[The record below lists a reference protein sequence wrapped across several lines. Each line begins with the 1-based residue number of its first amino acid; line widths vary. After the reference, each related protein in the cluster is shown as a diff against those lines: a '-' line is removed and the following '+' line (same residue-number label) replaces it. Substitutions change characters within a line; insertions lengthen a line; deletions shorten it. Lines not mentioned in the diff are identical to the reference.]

1 MPKITVDD
9 GIQINYYLDD
19 YTNPWDE
26 VSETILIH
34 HGSAENAKFFV
45 ALAHALSR
53 KYRVVRIDARGRGE
67 SSAPPPGSTLSGEPD
82 DGQSVGHRCAKDALI
97 LMDQLGIKKVHW
109 FGPASGGVIGVLFA
123 TSYPDRV
130 KSFTMFNSPY
140 KFPDRLAVR
149 WAAGEKDVPTAI
161 RKFGMKEWVVR
172 SHQATD
178 ILDIQTVKSKMEA
191 WVLDQRQRIP
201 THAYASVFEWVLAFD
216 TRPYL
221 PKIKAPTLIL
231 ATKRSFVMSV
241 EEQQFVQ
248 KQIPNSKLL
257 VFDEP
262 QIHMTIPERCAE
274 TIDNFIKS
282 LG

>member
-1 MPKITVDD
+1 M
-9 GIQINYYLDD
+9 Y
-19 YTNPWDE
+19 
-26 VSETILIH
+26 
-34 HGSAENAKFFV
+34 
-45 ALAHALSR
+45 
-53 KYRVVRIDARGRGE
+53 ARGRGE
-67 SSAPPPGSTLSGEPD
+67 SSAPPEGSTLSGEPD
-82 DGQSVGHRCAKDALI
+82 DARNVGDRCAKDALS
-97 LMDQLGIKKVHW
+97 LMDQLGIQKVHW
-109 FGPASGGVIGVLFA
+109 FGAASGGVIGVLFA

-130 KSFTMFNSPY
+130 KSLILFNSPY
-140 KFPDRLAVR
+140 KYPDHLASR
-149 WAAGEKDVPTAI
+149 WVFGEKDVPTAI

-191 WVLDQRQRIP
+191 WVLDQRQKIP

-216 TRPYL
+216 TRGYF

-231 ATKRSFVMSV
+231 ATKRSFVMSI

-257 VFDEP
+257 VFEEP

-274 TIDNFIKS
+274 TIHSFIQS